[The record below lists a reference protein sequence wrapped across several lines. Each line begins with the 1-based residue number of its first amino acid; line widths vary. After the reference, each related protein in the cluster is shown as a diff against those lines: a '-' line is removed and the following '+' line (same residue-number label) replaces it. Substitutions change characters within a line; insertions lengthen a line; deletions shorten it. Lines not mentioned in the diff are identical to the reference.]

1 MEEIRGRLVA
11 EDGAL
16 DDATWTRRRALARRR
31 EER

>member
-16 DDATWTRRRALARRR
+16 DDATWTGRRRR